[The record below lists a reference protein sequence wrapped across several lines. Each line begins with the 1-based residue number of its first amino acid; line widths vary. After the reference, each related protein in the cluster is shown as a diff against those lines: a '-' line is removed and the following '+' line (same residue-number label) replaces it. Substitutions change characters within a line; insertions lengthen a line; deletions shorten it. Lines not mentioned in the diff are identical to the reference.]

1 MNYFSDLSFV
11 TCGITDWV
19 ENTAIDRRFEG
30 YYGIQYI
37 FDGEVFAKVNGN
49 PVEIADGPLAFIT
62 YPGVSFSYGSRPGTR
77 RRQAHICFKG
87 DRVKRYLRSGLL
99 ELREKDLFLR
109 ITANEP
115 FMQTLRSLLKYLRI
129 PGDSQHARAVL
140 LLEEL
145 LLQLREQAPGR
156 VGGAASPYVNALRL
170 LRERIADAPQTDWN
184 FEREAEKLSLSYVHF
199 RRLFR
204 QVTGW
209 SPGQYLLE
217 CRLRHAEKLL
227 MTSRLRISEISN
239 ECGFEDEFHFSRIFK
254 KHRAMSPSHLR
265 ALYGMQL

>member
-1 MNYFSDLSFV
+1 MSYFSDISFV
-11 TCGITDWV
+11 TCGISDWV
-19 ENTAIDRRFEG
+19 DNSAVDRRFEG

-37 FDGEVFAKVNGN
+37 FEGEVFAKVNDH

-62 YPGVSFSYGSRPGTR
+62 YPGVSFSYGSRPGMK

-87 DRVKRYLRSGLL
+87 ERVKRYLRSGLL
-99 ELREKDLFLR
+99 QLREKNLFVR

-115 FMQTLRSLLKYLRI
+115 FMEAVRSLQKYVRI

-145 LLQLREQAPGR
+145 LLQLQEQSPGCVR
-156 VGGAASPYVNALRL
+156 SSSPYVRRLHL
-170 LRERIADAPQTDWN
+170 LREKIADAPQLAWD
-184 FEREAEKLSLSYVHF
+184 FEREAEKLSISYVHF
-199 RRLFR
+199 RRIFR
-204 QVTGW
+204 QMTGW

-227 MTSRLRISEISN
+227 MTSHMRISEISC

-265 ALYGMQL
+265 ALYGLQE

>member
-1 MNYFSDLSFV
+1 MNYFCDISFV
-11 TCGITDWV
+11 TCGISDWV
-19 ENTAIDRRFEG
+19 DNCAVDRHFEG

-37 FDGEVFAKVNGN
+37 FEGEIFAKVDDN

-62 YPGVSFSYGSRPGTR
+62 YPGVSFSYGSRPGTL

-87 DRVKRYLRSGLL
+87 ERVKRYIRSGLL
-99 ELREKDLFLR
+99 ELREQDLFIR

-115 FMQTLRSLLKYLRI
+115 FMQTLRSLLKYQRI
-129 PGDSQHARAVL
+129 PGESQHARAVL

-145 LLQLREQAPGR
+145 LLQLREQAPGSA
-156 VGGAASPYVNALRL
+156 GTANPYVHSLRL
-170 LRERIADAPQTDWN
+170 LREKIADAPQADWD
-184 FEREAEKLSLSYVHF
+184 FEREAERLSVSYVHF

-227 MTSRLRISEISN
+227 MTSRLRISEISS

-254 KHRAMSPSHLR
+254 KHRAMSPSRLR
-265 ALYGMQL
+265 TLYGMQE

>member
-1 MNYFSDLSFV
+1 MKYFSDIDFV

-19 ENTAIDRRFEG
+19 ESTTIDRRFDG
-30 YYGIQYI
+30 YYGIQYV
-37 FDGEVFAKVNGN
+37 FDGEIFARVNDN
-49 PVEIADGPLAFIT
+49 PEEIADGPLAFIT
-62 YPGVSFSYGSRPGTR
+62 YPGVSFSYGSRPGTH

-99 ELREKDLFLR
+99 QLREKELFIR
-109 ITANEP
+109 MTANEP

-145 LLQLREQAPGR
+145 LLQLQEQSPGR
-156 VGGAASPYVNALRL
+156 VGNSNQYVHHLHL
-170 LRERIADAPQTDWN
+170 LQEKIADAPQSVWN
-184 FEREAEKLSLSYVHF
+184 FEKEAEKLSVSYVHF

-209 SPGQYLLE
+209 APGQYLLE

-227 MTSRLRISEISN
+227 MTSHLRISEIGN
-239 ECGFEDEFHFSRIFK
+239 ACGFEDEFHFSRIFR
-254 KHRAMSPSHLR
+254 KHRSMSPSRLR
-265 ALYGMQL
+265 SLYGMQE

>member
-1 MNYFSDLSFV
+1 MNYFSDISFV

-19 ENTAIDRRFEG
+19 DNTAVDRHFEG

-37 FDGEVFAKVNGN
+37 FEGEIFAKVNDN
-49 PVEIADGPLAFIT
+49 QVEIADGPLAFIT
-62 YPGVSFSYGSRPGTR
+62 YPGVSFSYGSPPGAR

-87 DRVKRYLRSGLL
+87 ERVKRYLRSGLL

-129 PGDSQHARAVL
+129 PGDSQHAHAVL

-156 VGGAASPYVNALRL
+156 VGGANPYVHSILL
-170 LRERIADAPQTDWN
+170 LREKIADAPQADWN
-184 FEREAEKLSLSYVHF
+184 FEKEAEKLSVSYVHF

-204 QVTGW
+204 QITGW

-217 CRLRHAEKLL
+217 CRLRRAEKLL
-227 MTSRLRISEISN
+227 MTSRLRVSEISS

-265 ALYGMQL
+265 ALYGMQE